1 MSGQMEEESWL
12 LLEYQCAG
20 AYRNWKGMSYF
31 DIDDILMLEEKV
43 NCVTSIDII
52 KLGEL
57 DSSSDTPYLKKG
69 SKIDLPLWLI
79 KNYRE
84 KTEED
89 VFEVNPPKFLSASY
103 NEVLQADST
112 VINLQSWSTYFFSFA
127 LTYLSLFPDQSM
139 AEVILKAFSERYR
152 IVLDISQNAVQDD
165 TSEKTRHL
173 DQTEKGLF
181 MAGLKDDRNFQ
192 LWWRRKAH
200 IIQPWQNLHR
210 LLSREDVGHLS
221 KRPRIY

>member
-1 MSGQMEEESWL
+1 MSSQ
-12 LLEYQCAG
+12 
-20 AYRNWKGMSYF
+20 
-31 DIDDILMLEEKV
+31 V

-84 KTEED
+84 KVECYTAHVVDVSISVCNASVCYKPYYLFSQRFLIVLITLQTEED

-139 AEVILKAFSERYR
+139 AEVILKVSPLYSAVYLERIIEIFSLPIQFAE
-152 IVLDISQNAVQDD
+152 LS
-165 TSEKTRHL
+165 
-173 DQTEKGLF
+173 
-181 MAGLKDDRNFQ
+181 LKIEWQ
-192 LWWRRKAH
+192 L
-200 IIQPWQNLHR
+200 L
-210 LLSREDVGHLS
+210 
-221 KRPRIY
+221 